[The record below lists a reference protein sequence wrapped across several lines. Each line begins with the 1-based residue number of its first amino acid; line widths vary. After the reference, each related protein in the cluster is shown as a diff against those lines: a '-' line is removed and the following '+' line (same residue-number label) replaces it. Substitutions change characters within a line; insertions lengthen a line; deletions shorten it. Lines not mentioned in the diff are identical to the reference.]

1 MSKKENIPTDF
12 EKTYQKHYSGV
23 FRYVYR
29 LIGIREEAEQISQ
42 QAFTKMYIYS
52 RNGNSV
58 QSAKALIYRIAGN
71 ICLDVLRKKT
81 KEKHTMLKRWV
92 QPHEPIP
99 PSEITVREQQL
110 TRIRW
115 ALALLPSRDQKCLLL
130 YQEGFSYQEIAA
142 ICRMNKNS
150 VGKVLSR
157 ATHKL
162 AGIIREGEKS

>member
-1 MSKKENIPTDF
+1 MSIKTCIPTEF
-12 EKTYQKHYSGV
+12 ERTYQTYYSRV

-29 LIGIREEAEQISQ
+29 LVGNREEAEQISQ

-58 QSAKALIYRIAGN
+58 RNAKALIYRIAGN
-71 ICLDVLRKKT
+71 VCLDVLRKKS
-81 KEKHTMLKRWV
+81 KEKDVMSKKWV
-92 QPHEPIP
+92 QPHESAQ
-99 PSEITVREQQL
+99 PSEIILREQQL
-110 TRIRW
+110 GRIRR
-115 ALALLPSRDQKCLLL
+115 ALASLPTRDQKCLLL
-130 YQEGFSYQEIAA
+130 YQEGFSYKEIAA

-162 AGIIREGEKS
+162 TGIIREGEKS